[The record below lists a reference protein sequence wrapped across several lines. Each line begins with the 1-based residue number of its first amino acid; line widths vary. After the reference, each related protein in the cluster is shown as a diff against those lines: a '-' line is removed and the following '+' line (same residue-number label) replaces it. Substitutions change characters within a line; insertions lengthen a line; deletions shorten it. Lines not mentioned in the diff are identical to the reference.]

1 MAKVAVHRIRW
12 HISQKKA
19 KITGSRSSWA
29 GGYFQRS
36 AIANNQDSKGFNRTD
51 AENLVRM
58 WNLFYQRT
66 VAYAFDHPAAQEMIP
81 RVYEAVQKC
90 LGMDESLSLLFKEF
104 GYYIGHVDLVYQ
116 PNNRKIADH
125 LRRFGIESVTVS
137 KPLTMHAFGHF
148 LDACTMTHAD
158 AARFLAYLTNQGV
171 TCFGVNN
178 VSLQTVK
185 EGESVTRGGVRAGGQ
200 AGESTAAGTHSGEVR
215 RERSAFDDAAMKVVL
230 GHLTAQEMNAN
241 LSLLKVL
248 ESPSA
253 FPDAIMKASAGN
265 PGNEANV
272 LKQSLLNVVGAFK
285 SEAGQGNIP
294 IEDLL
299 AGMYNMRSELLKAV
313 KAQQGIAQHV
323 SGSVGAGTLN
333 GGPGAVGTSRAD
345 AAKAAEAGRMA
356 DAADEIFVQ
365 TAAQLVMAEYQKCKG
380 NPKRMAQVIQRIVPD
395 RHLLQKVLNAFR
407 SDLIRQG
414 VPLIEFFNL
423 LSELNN
429 ILGADQSYQ
438 EFLKAGSALGISHE
452 ELLKELQENPQQA
465 AQLIVLAS
473 EIRKVNR
480 EGSAED
486 LIQSLAD
493 FVEKAGDAAGER
505 IESNPKDAVK
515 LTSMLHQ
522 MEAEV
527 NKELQQKG
535 LSEELRTMGQQ
546 KLRMRMQRSIVDLKG
561 KAALAQ
567 LRDSR
572 TSEAEKVH
580 FLLEMFAD
588 EKEMEEVMGQVK
600 ETLDPETVARDVGN
614 QVMQKAR
621 QEMASRREKHMS
633 KELPA
638 GVYVQAVLDF
648 FIKSEISRAVRYDL
662 PFSVLLISFHGLP
675 EDKAGHETHGD
686 ALRGLQNIL
695 IGDLRKFLRE
705 SDFVGYLSFNRFLVV
720 LPMTRL
726 EAVPSITKKFQGNLN
741 RQVALP
747 NGTRLSIRPRCGLA
761 AFDKETANTYP
772 KIHAELVKSWQGAG

>member
-1 MAKVAVHRIRW
+1 
-12 HISQKKA
+12 
-19 KITGSRSSWA
+19 
-29 GGYFQRS
+29 
-36 AIANNQDSKGFNRTD
+36 
-51 AENLVRM
+51 M

-90 LGMDESLSLLFKEF
+90 LSKDESLSLLFQEF

-125 LRRFGIESVTVS
+125 LRRFGIDSITVS

-158 AARFLAYLTNQGV
+158 AARFLAYLTNQGI

-185 EGESVTRGGVRAGGQ
+185 EGESVTQGGVRAGGQ
-200 AGESTAAGTHSGEVR
+200 LGDSTAAGTYTGEAR

-285 SEAGQGNIP
+285 SEAGRGNIP

-323 SGSVGAGTLN
+323 SGSAGAGTLH
-333 GGPGAVGTSRAD
+333 GGPGAAGTSRAD

-380 NPKRMAQVIQRIVPD
+380 NPKRMAQVVQRIVPD

-407 SDLIRQG
+407 GDLIRQG

-452 ELLKELQENPQQA
+452 ELLRELQENPQQA

-473 EIRKVNR
+473 EARKVNR

-493 FVEKAGDAAGER
+493 FVEKAGEAAGER

-527 NKELQQKG
+527 NKELEKKG

-567 LRDSR
+567 LRDSH

-588 EKEMEEVMGQVK
+588 EKELEEVMGQVK

-638 GVYVQAVLDF
+638 GVYVKAVLDF

-662 PFSVLLISFHGLP
+662 PFSALLISFHGLP

-686 ALRGLQNIL
+686 ALRGLQNVL

-720 LPMTRL
+720 LPMTKL
-726 EAVPSITKKFQGNLN
+726 EAVPSIIKKFQGNLN

-747 NGTRLSIRPRCGLA
+747 NGTRLSIRPRCGFA
-761 AFDKETANTYP
+761 AFNKETANTYP
-772 KIHAELVKSWQGAG
+772 KIHAELVKNWQGSG

>member
-1 MAKVAVHRIRW
+1 M
-12 HISQKKA
+12 SQD
-19 KITGSRSSWA
+19 T
-29 GGYFQRS
+29 
-36 AIANNQDSKGFNRTD
+36 KGFSRTD
-51 AENLVRM
+51 AENLVRL

-81 RVYEAVQKC
+81 RVFAALRKC
-90 LGMDESLSLLFKEF
+90 LGNDKSLSLLFQEF

-125 LRRFGIESVTVS
+125 LRRFGIESVSVS
-137 KPLTMHAFGHF
+137 TPLSLRDFSRF
-148 LDACTMTHAD
+148 LDACTLTHAD
-158 AARFLAYLTNQGV
+158 AARFLAYLTNQGIRS
-171 TCFGVNN
+171 FNVNN

-185 EGESVTRGGVRAGGQ
+185 EGESVTSNGSGRVGGHGGDGGSHTIP
-200 AGESTAAGTHSGEVR
+200 AGESH
-215 RERSAFDDAAMKVVL
+215 RERSAFDDAAMRVVL

-253 FPDAIMKASAGN
+253 FPDAILKASAGN
-265 PGNEANV
+265 PGNEAHA
-272 LKQSLLNVVGAFK
+272 LKQSLMNVVGAFRT
-285 SEAGQGNIP
+285 EAGQGNVP

-313 KAQQGIAQHV
+313 KAQQGLAQHF
-323 SGSVGAGTLN
+323 SGSPGTVGR
-333 GGPGAVGTSRAD
+333 PGDLAMPGS
-345 AAKAAEAGRMA
+345 AKAMEPGKFAEANRLT

-380 NPKRMAQVIQRIVPD
+380 NPKRMAQVVQRIVPD
-395 RHLLQKVLNAFR
+395 RHHLQKVLTLFR
-407 SDLIRQG
+407 VDLVKQG

-423 LSELNN
+423 LSELNT

-438 EFLKAGSALGISHE
+438 EFLKAGNSLGISHD
-452 ELLKELQENPQQA
+452 ELLRELQENPQQA

-473 EIRKVNR
+473 EARKVSR
-480 EGSAED
+480 ENSAED

-493 FVEKAGDAAGER
+493 FVEKAGEAAGGRMET
-505 IESNPKDAVK
+505 NPKEATK
-515 LTSMLHQ
+515 LSSMLHQ

-527 NKELQQKG
+527 NKELLQKG
-535 LSEELRTMGQQ
+535 MPEELRAMGQQ
-546 KLRMRMQRSIVDLKG
+546 KLRLRMQRSIVDLKG

-567 LRDSR
+567 LRDSKS
-572 TSEAEKVH
+572 TEAEKVH

-600 ETLDPETVARDVGN
+600 ESLDPETVARDVGQ

-621 QEMASRREKHMS
+621 AEMAARREKHMS

-638 GVYVQAVLDF
+638 GVYVKAVLDF
-648 FIKSEISRAVRYDL
+648 FFKSEISRAVRYNL
-662 PFSVLLISFHGLP
+662 PFSALLISFQGLP
-675 EDKAGHETHGD
+675 EDKAGHEQHGD
-686 ALRGLQNIL
+686 ALRGLQNVL
-695 IGDLRKFLRE
+695 IGDMRKYLRE
-705 SDFVGYLSFNRFLVV
+705 SDFVGYLTFNRFLVV

-726 EAVPSITKKFQGNLN
+726 DAAPTIVKKFQENFN

-747 NGTRLSIRPRCGLA
+747 NGTRLSIKPRCGLA
-761 AFDKETANTYP
+761 TFEKDTANTYP
-772 KIHAELVKSWQGAG
+772 KIYAELVKSWQAAG